1 MILVLVVA
9 RSIGDPLE
17 PVYEKAGQGFG
28 LSRVHVSNYDW
39 TEEKPNI
46 LVLSKHILGQ
56 PPYQKKTRNELKAS
70 YSNTYRLKNEERTK
84 NDEKSSRKCLGS
96 VTEAPQLGFSSR
108 KHVFSPKTA

>member
-56 PPYQKKTRNELKAS
+56 PPYQKKTSTVLFCGGFR
-70 YSNTYRLKNEERTK
+70 
-84 NDEKSSRKCLGS
+84 G
-96 VTEAPQLGFSSR
+96 PGLGFGLGPTSN
-108 KHVFSPKTA
+108 F